1 MGFPGHRCD
10 QLGSSRRGQPSK
22 SQGASE
28 PHALANLSVP
38 PLAALGLQTL
48 PPTLQGPTLATLWR
62 ARELGDP
69 RATAGAVREEGPG
82 VPGRRRLLHAR
93 AKSARPTL
101 SLGDVSVP

>member
-1 MGFPGHRCD
+1 MTCW
-10 QLGSSRRGQPSK
+10 
-22 SQGASE
+22 
-28 PHALANLSVP
+28 VP
-38 PLAALGLQTL
+38 PGAGSPQSHTGRLSLTLSQTCRFHLWPSWASRPSL

-69 RATAGAVREEGPG
+69 RATAGAAREEGPG